1 MEIGNSTKYND
12 KPLDEAL
19 LELKKDMDNDEWNL
33 PFDPNKT
40 AYRTI
45 WGTPIIRRFVVYD
58 VINEYMSGK
67 DRLSGLE
74 LWEELHREMSAWIVI
89 KSVEMTER
97 RFDEL
102 LTNEREIMDTK
113 NREVR
118 KEANT
123 LKKWNTV
130 LLVMD
135 VLLMISLLARCLIG

>member
-40 AYRTI
+40 SYRTI

-97 RFDEL
+97 RFDEV
-102 LTNEREIMDTK
+102 LTNERESMDTK